1 MRHWKKYLLNFICS
15 MITIFF
21 RTLRDKKITLLIY
34 CVSALLVAWMY
45 IALFP
50 SMKGMSEDFMKL
62 LDGYPDAFLS
72 MFPISEASFVNLEN
86 FLAME
91 NYSFMV
97 PIMLLFLISSI
108 AGLSIAG
115 EIEKGTAEIILA
127 RPVSRIKIFFG
138 RYFAGIFGLALFT
151 LSATVLLPPIAAIY
165 GIHYVFANYVTI
177 FCITMLFGWATFS
190 LAMLLSAIFSEKSKV
205 YMTLGGIY
213 ISMYVIQII
222 SGLSEKW
229 SDTKYFS
236 FFYYYDYEA
245 AIVSNSI
252 DWINI
257 SVFSVFAILAT
268 LIAAYYFKRRDIT
281 I

>member
-1 MRHWKKYLLNFICS
+1 